1 MASPSPQETTRFKS
15 IKDVPEE
22 ELMAPGTPACA
33 GCPGTLGM
41 RLALKV
47 LGKNTVIVN
56 PAGCMTLLTVYPYTP
71 LKVNWV
77 HLAIENAGAGAAGVK
92 AAAEAL
98 GRDLN
103 VITHAGD
110 GATYDI
116 GLQSLS
122 GALERR
128 DKIIYFC
135 YDNEGYGNT
144 GFQKSGATPKGS
156 ITTTTPQGKRAPI
169 GHIGRKKDI
178 FSIVIAHD
186 PEYAAT
192 ASLSQPLDW
201 MRKVEKAKEATK
213 RGPAFLLLH
222 APCPTGWGFDP
233 KLTIEYARRAVES
246 GAWVLKEYERG
257 KKIRITY
264 TPKKRI
270 PVVNYIKGQKRFD
283 HLFAMDELHMA
294 FPHPTPVWQ
303 KEAETEIHTGKGV
316 LDELQSEIDAFWN
329 EVEKTNNPNNKI
341 E

>member
-1 MASPSPQETTRFKS
+1 
-15 IKDVPEE
+15 
-22 ELMAPGTPACA
+22 MAPGTPACA

-47 LGKNTVIVN
+47 LGRNTVIVN

-71 LKVNWV
+71 LKTNWV

-98 GRDLN
+98 GKDLN

-122 GALERR
+122 GAFERR

-156 ITTTTPQGKRAPI
+156 ITTTTPKGIKAPI
-169 GHIGRKKDI
+169 GHVGRKKDI
-178 FSIVIAHD
+178 FSIVVAHD

-192 ASLSQPLDW
+192 ASLSHPLDW

-222 APCPTGWGFDP
+222 APCPTGWGFDSRF
-233 KLTIEYARRAVES
+233 TIEYARRAVES
-246 GAWVLKEYERG
+246 GAWVLKEYEKRKG
-257 KKIRITY
+257 TTITY

-270 PVVNYIKGQKRFD
+270 PVTDYFKGQKRFD
-283 HLFAMDELHMA
+283 HLFAMDEMHTA
-294 FPHPTPVWQ
+294 FPHEVPEKQ
-303 KEAETEIHTGKGV
+303 MEAEREIHTGRGV
-316 LDELQSEIDAFWN
+316 LTELQSEIDEFWN
-329 EVEKTNNPNNKI
+329 KAGNQDDERGKSSNEQCQQ
-341 E
+341 